1 MPAHFLTRCLVAM
14 LAIAT
19 LAIQFATAES
29 PTPNENELKR
39 LDADFQLVDGAAWD
53 GRNLLYAPDVKAK
66 RLAKINLATLQ
77 VISENILKE
86 PLGISGTCYQLGKLY
101 LSDNAN
107 SRIATLG
114 TGGKTETLAQFE
126 KNQRPNDLVVDS
138 RGNVYATFTGE
149 GVVRRID
156 TKGQVLIFATKL
168 DTPNGITLSPDES
181 TLYVSSHKSG
191 ALYQIPIDETKKFM
205 AAKPFAQ
212 LKETDEGFR
221 GDGMCIDRAGN
232 VYCTGANAVSV
243 FGPDGSLRETIPT
256 PERPINAII
265 AGSDGRTL
273 FISTF
278 GGIYYK
284 TIDQYGVLP
293 QPELEENASTKT
305 DQGRAG
311 ELSIERNVVYAN
323 TDDRKLLMDVFRP
336 TAAESTT
343 LPGIVLVH
351 GGGWLKGDKTK
362 FHALAKQLA
371 KKGYVVAAIE
381 YRLGYEAKFPA
392 AIRDC
397 NAATAFIRQHA
408 ADWNI
413 DPNRI
418 AAVGGSAGG
427 HLAGLMAAGT
437 TNAKLHHDG
446 LSSGEQSR
454 LQAVVVMAGP
464 LQTASGSVADRSH
477 DAKDNA
483 YAVHWIGATIDDNAE
498 MYKLAD
504 AYEAIDKDMPPT
516 LFITGSLDNPARNEP
531 AREKMKSLGVPYEL
545 RVHDGAKHGHW
556 NQSDWMD
563 TVVTDI
569 DGFLKKHLN

>member
-1 MPAHFLTRCLVAM
+1 
-14 LAIAT
+14 
-19 LAIQFATAES
+19 
-29 PTPNENELKR
+29 
-39 LDADFQLVDGAAWD
+39 
-53 GRNLLYAPDVKAK
+53 RNLLYAPDVKAK

-77 VISENILKE
+77 VVSENVVKE
-86 PLGISGTCYQLGKLY
+86 PLAISGTCYQLGKLY

-107 SRIATLG
+107 SRIAILG

-149 GVVRRID
+149 GIVRRID
-156 TKGQVLIFATKL
+156 ADGKVLIVANKL

-191 ALYQIPIDETKKFM
+191 ALYQIQIDETKKFM
-205 AAKPFAQ
+205 AATPFAQ

-256 PERPINAII
+256 PERPINVII
-265 AGSDGRTL
+265 AGSEGRTL

-284 TIDQYGVLP
+284 TINQYGVLP
-293 QPELEENASTKT
+293 QPAPDTNTNGQS

-311 ELSIERNVVYAN
+311 ELSIDRNVVYAN
-323 TDDRKLLMDVFRP
+323 TNGRKLLMDVFRL

-392 AIRDC
+392 AIRDA
-397 NAATAFIRQHA
+397 NAATAFVRQHA

-427 HLAGLMAAGT
+427 HLAGLMAAGN

-446 LSSGEQSR
+446 LSSGDQSR

-477 DAKDNA
+477 DVKDNA

-531 AREKMKSLGVPYEL
+531 AREKMKSLGVPFEL

-569 DGFLKKHLN
+569 DAFLKKHLN